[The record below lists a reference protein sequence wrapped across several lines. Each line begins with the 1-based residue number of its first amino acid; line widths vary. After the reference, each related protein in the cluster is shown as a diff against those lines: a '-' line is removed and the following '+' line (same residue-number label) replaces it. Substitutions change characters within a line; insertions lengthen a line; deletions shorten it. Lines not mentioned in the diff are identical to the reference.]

1 MIHNGISNPKG
12 LETPTPCPLVQLQR
26 KKWHFMRQSFPWEHP
41 TLFISHQ
48 QQQQT
53 SHFTDFISHLF
64 IFKCILLML
73 HPLISE
79 FVQQQANPKR
89 DFVDHFDDVSHEF
102 PEIQNCIFMSWA
114 LKTFFQFSE
123 FLRHILMSW
132 NVLLP
137 FQFCI
142 QVSSTCNSY
151 ITKNLMLLFMLKN
164 IIIGG
169 LRLGPTYYRLWHTLS

>member
-1 MIHNGISNPKG
+1 MEYLILKG
-12 LETPTPCPLVQLQR
+12 WKNTYTMSTRSIAE

-53 SHFTDFISHLF
+53 SHFTDFISYLF

-79 FVQQQANPKR
+79 FVQQQQANPKR